1 MPLANRADIVEA
13 MAWSGGAVHSVA
25 ADSGR
30 GDNWSEVKGERVG
43 QAAAKL
49 ARLGNSPPELKV
61 RERVM
66 AMLAPKPGEIIVDV
80 GAGAGVVTA
89 ELAAKVAPG
98 GRVFAV
104 DPSAGLLDV
113 ARATTR
119 EAGIGHLVDIRV
131 ADGRDLPFGL
141 SAFDAAFCRWVLM
154 HVEDPRKV
162 IAEMRRVTRR
172 GGRVLAVEFDWE
184 TVMVHPGERT
194 ITRRILNNAADRQ
207 FDPWI
212 GRRLPKL
219 FSGQGFAEVTV
230 ETIVTTDEGGG
241 DRAWLDYLFERAAL
255 AVSSG
260 VVDREEAVRWMAA
273 LDEGFR
279 TDDFFFGYT
288 QFAVLGRIPV

>member
-1 MPLANRADIVEA
+1 M
-13 MAWSGGAVHSVA
+13 A

-30 GDNWSEVKGERVG
+30 GDNWSDVKGERVA

-66 AMLAPKPGEIIVDV
+66 AMLAPKPGEIVVDV

-113 ARATTR
+113 ARTATR

-141 SAFDAAFCRWVLM
+141 SAFDAAFCRWVLL
-154 HVEDPRKV
+154 HIDDPRKV

-172 GGRVLAVEFDWE
+172 GGRVLAVEADWE
-184 TVMVHPGERT
+184 TAMVHPGERT
-194 ITRRILNNAADRQ
+194 VTRAILNHAFDRYL
-207 FDPWI
+207 DPWI
-212 GRRLPKL
+212 GRRLPGL
-219 FSGQGFAEVTV
+219 FAGQGFGEVIVETFVTV
-230 ETIVTTDEGGG
+230 DEGGG
-241 DRAWLDYLFERAAL
+241 DRAWLEFLFERAAL
-255 AVSSG
+255 AVSAG
-260 VVDREEAVRWMAA
+260 VVDRDDAVRWMAA

-279 TDDFFFGYT
+279 TDDFFFGFT
-288 QFAVLGRIPV
+288 QFAVLGRIPL

>member
-1 MPLANRADIVEA
+1 
-13 MAWSGGAVHSVA
+13 MAGAGEGQA
-25 ADSGR
+25 PPAEGGR
-30 GDNWSEVKGERVG
+30 GDTWSEVKGADRVV

-49 ARLGNSPPELKV
+49 ARLGNSPPELKA

-66 AMLAPKPGEIIVDV
+66 AMLAPKSGEIIVDV
-80 GAGAGVVTA
+80 GAGAGVITA
-89 ELAAKVAPG
+89 EIAQKVAPG

-154 HVEDPRKV
+154 HVEGPEKV

-184 TVMVHPGERT
+184 TVMVHPGDRAV
-194 ITRRILNNAADRQ
+194 TRRILNNAADRQ
-207 FDPWI
+207 IDPWI
-212 GRRLPKL
+212 GRRLPSL

-255 AVSSG
+255 AVSAG
-260 VVDREEAVRWMAA
+260 VVTREEAVRWMAT
-273 LDEGFR
+273 LDDGFNNGN
-279 TDDFFFGYT
+279 FLFGHT
-288 QFAVLGRIPV
+288 QFAVLGRVPM